1 VSGHPDEAIL
11 ARAEQNDLI
20 AIGSHGH
27 GRIAELV
34 LGSTTE
40 RILRRT
46 TISVLCVP

>member
-1 VSGHPDEAIL
+1 M
-11 ARAEQNDLI
+11 I

-40 RILRRT
+40 RVLRRAT
-46 TISVLCVP
+46 VSVLCVP